1 MLDARDLLWKMI
13 KQMTEVPFSYMHGM
27 SAVLKLS
34 SRYEGSFEILD
45 IISQAPHHNPPLY
58 PGYECGT

>member
-1 MLDARDLLWKMI
+1 MI